1 MAQYCGTTYF
11 TGLQN
16 KIQMWLFFG
25 PLKPKM
31 WKFYKVSRPERFST
45 LFQCILFFF
54 PDWAEVEK
62 IGPIPSI
69 ETNLQ
74 CFNQV
79 FIIPYDNTWRRGSF
93 PGGQMVT
100 SGTSRPEQTYFFR
113 RWVNG
118 QWAKIISLFRK
129 ISFMDRINDF
139 SISY

>member
-1 MAQYCGTTYF
+1 MKI
-11 TGLQN
+11 LQ
-16 KIQMWLFFG
+16 
-25 PLKPKM
+25 
-31 WKFYKVSRPERFST
+31 KVSRPERFST

-62 IGPIPSI
+62 IGLIPSI

-100 SGTSRPEQTYFFR
+100 SGTDIFFSKMSERSMGKNYFTVLASFD
-113 RWVNG
+113 
-118 QWAKIISLFRK
+118 SRK
-129 ISFMDRINDF
+129 ISVMDRINDF

>member
-1 MAQYCGTTYF
+1 M
-11 TGLQN
+11 
-16 KIQMWLFFG
+16 KISQ
-25 PLKPKM
+25 
-31 WKFYKVSRPERFST
+31 KVSRPERFST

-62 IGPIPSI
+62 IGLIPSI

-100 SGTSRPEQTYFFR
+100 SGTVTSGTDIFFSKMSERSMGKNYFTVLASFD
-113 RWVNG
+113 
-118 QWAKIISLFRK
+118 SRK
-129 ISFMDRINDF
+129 ISVMDRINDF